1 MDSKSDLITI
11 TFSQTYGWILSIH
24 ELESDL
30 RFGQDY
36 SAMLRL
42 VEKLIKAEAAE
53 QAQSWSDLPETEVA

>member
-1 MDSKSDLITI
+1 MDSKSDIVTI

-36 SAMLRL
+36 SGMLRL
-42 VEKLIKAEAAE
+42 VEKLIKAEH
-53 QAQSWSDLPETEVA
+53 QDQNQVWSHLTETEVA